1 LIQLSGQK
9 SNNQLKA
16 EPDSITQAHFRRG
29 EQFEEKLMRSLDNVI
44 DYTYADPTDARLIL
58 QSAQPGQCL
67 YQLPLKVPSAWYD
80 QFNIGRKYKIRNFV
94 PDFIFVK
101 GTGPHRTLR
110 IVDAKAAKGITV
122 SHQASHSEKKS
133 IGEGG
138 VFVYTFANGSNL
150 LR

>member
-1 LIQLSGQK
+1 M
-9 SNNQLKA
+9 N
-16 EPDSITQAHFRRG
+16 
-29 EQFEEKLMRSLDNVI
+29 SLDNVI
-44 DYTYADPTDARLIL
+44 DYTYADPSDARLIL

-110 IVDAKAAKGITV
+110 IVDAKAAKGIAV
-122 SHQASHSEKKS
+122 SHQASHLKKKYRR
-133 IGEGG
+133 GG
-138 VFVYTFANGSNL
+138 FLCVYAC
-150 LR
+150 

>member
-1 LIQLSGQK
+1 M
-9 SNNQLKA
+9 N
-16 EPDSITQAHFRRG
+16 
-29 EQFEEKLMRSLDNVI
+29 SLDNVI

-94 PDFIFVK
+94 PDFIFVN

-110 IVDAKAAKGITV
+110 IIDAKAAKRISV
-122 SHQASHSEKKS
+122 SHQASHLIKS
-133 IGEGG
+133 IGEGSF
-138 VFVYTFANGSNL
+138 FVYKLANGSKL
-150 LR
+150 LRYLNTIVSSSFVRLLSEVHYS